1 MRRMLLGALVVSVT
15 ACSSVAP
22 VKIETGEVCYRCRRV
37 ISDSRM
43 AAETIDRSLVSKFK
57 TSYCLAKY
65 LAQHPDDKS
74 FVFVT
79 DFKTGTLITPDRA
92 HFVPIVNRDNGEREY
107 VAYLDRAVADSEAF
121 SKGTRAVAWSDV
133 LNDGREWARKTSSGN

>member
-1 MRRMLLGALVVSVT
+1 MKRMLLGALVVSVT

-22 VKIETGEVCYRCRRV
+22 VKIESGEVCFRCRRV
-37 ISDSRM
+37 IADSRM

-57 TSYCLAKY
+57 SSYCVAKY

-79 DFKTGTLITPDRA
+79 DYKTGKLISPDRA
-92 HFVPIVNRDNGEREY
+92 RFVPIVNRDNGEREY
-107 VAYLDRAVADSEAF
+107 VAFSDRAAADSEAF
-121 SKGTRAVAWSDV
+121 SKGTRAVAWADV
-133 LNDGREWARKTSSGN
+133 LSDGREWAKKTSTGN